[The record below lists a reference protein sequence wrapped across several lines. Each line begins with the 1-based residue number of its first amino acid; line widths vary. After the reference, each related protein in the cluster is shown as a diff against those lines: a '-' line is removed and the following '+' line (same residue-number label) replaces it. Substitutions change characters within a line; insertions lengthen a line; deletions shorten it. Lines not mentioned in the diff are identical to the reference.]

1 MNVKDQIIDKISS
14 FPTLPTMANKLLGL
28 LNDPDVTGSQISQI
42 IQYDPAL
49 TANLMKAANSA
60 YLGHTKRVSSIS
72 EAFFRLGTKW
82 IFQMSVSSL
91 IYSNMRRPVTGYDLS
106 GEDLWR
112 HSMAVA
118 LMSDILCK
126 HLNLKEIG
134 LIFTSGLLHDM
145 GKIILGEFVS
155 DSFDEIEAIVEKEKV
170 PFEEAERRV
179 LGIDHA
185 EVGGLTAESW
195 KFPATMVESIR
206 WHHNPEGAGMP
217 SQAIDLI
224 HIADA
229 VCMMQGLGIGK
240 DGIHY
245 RLNEGSITRLNIT
258 NQIMETA
265 TSQLVTALEE
275 VDNIIKEIPAVEAV
289 GRS

>member
-1 MNVKDQIIDKISS
+1 MNIKDQVIDKISS
-14 FPTLPTMANKLLGL
+14 FPTLPTMASKLLNL
-28 LNDPDVTGSQISQI
+28 LDDPHISGAQISQI

-60 YLGHTKRVSSIS
+60 YWGHSRQVSSIS

-91 IYSNMRRPVTGYDLS
+91 IYSNLRKPVTGYDLS
-106 GEDLWR
+106 AEDLWH
-112 HSMAVA
+112 HSIAVA

-155 DSFDEIEAIVEKEKV
+155 DSFEEIRTIVDEEKISFEA
-170 PFEEAERRV
+170 AERKI

-185 EVGGLTAESW
+185 EVGGMIAESW
-195 KFPATMVESIR
+195 QFPEAMVAGIR
-206 WHHNPEGAGMP
+206 WHHNPDSAEEQ
-217 SQAIDLI
+217 SQIIDLI
-224 HIADA
+224 HMADA
-229 VCMMQGLGIGK
+229 ICLMQGIGIGK
-240 DGIHY
+240 DNIHY
-245 RLNEGSITRLNIT
+245 HLNDSSVRRLKIT
-258 NQIMETA
+258 NQILESA
-265 TSQLVTALEE
+265 TCQLASALEE
-275 VDNIIKEIPAVEAV
+275 VDNIINDIPVVTAQ
-289 GRS
+289 